1 MKDYS
6 VEVTGIGIAS
16 PIGCSRD
23 QFWSGCKQ
31 AKSGITR
38 LAWAEEFGCRSKVC
52 ARVPE
57 RELRRALRSMPAQ
70 VASLG
75 RHVQLGLA
83 ASWEAINDA
92 RGEPELLV
100 VGSATGGFQEAEE
113 AFAGIRQRCEA
124 KVLNFDELGETVA
137 EYLGL
142 QVAQR
147 TGSNGCTS
155 STDAIG
161 YAAWMIREGHFRSAL
176 ALGVEA
182 SLTPSTLAAFET
194 LGAVGNDAR
203 PFSKSR
209 KGFVLGEAGGALYL
223 ERSDRARERGTESYA
238 RFAGFGSVNNSFHM
252 TSIETDGRAIARSI
266 EEALTDTGEPEKVR
280 EWIGYI
286 NAHGSGTRQNDLA
299 EAAAYHKV
307 FGRRANL
314 IPVNSTKALVGHS
327 LGAAGIVE
335 TIHLLL
341 SLRHSTVT
349 PAVNFEVKDPAIDL
363 FLPAAML
370 EPYPI
375 PYALKTASGF
385 GGIHSAL
392 IFQSGKE

>member
-1 MKDYS
+1 MNDYA
-6 VEVTGIGIAS
+6 VDATGVGIAS

-23 QFWSGCKQ
+23 QFWTGCLEGR
-31 AKSGITR
+31 SGITP
-38 LAWAEEFGCRSKVC
+38 LGWAEEFGCGSKVC
-52 ARVPE
+52 GRVPE

-70 VASLG
+70 VAALG

-83 ASWEAINDA
+83 AALEAISDA
-92 RGEPELLV
+92 GGVPEVLV

-113 AFAGIRQRCEA
+113 AFAGLRPGCEA
-124 KVLNFDELGETVA
+124 RVLNFDETAETVA
-137 EYLGL
+137 ERLGL

-161 YAAWMIREGHFRSAL
+161 YAAWMIREGHYRSAL
-176 ALGVEA
+176 VLGVEA

-203 PFSKSR
+203 PFSRSR
-209 KGFVLGEAGGALYL
+209 KGFVLGEAGGAIYL
-223 ERSDRARERGTESYA
+223 ERGDHAAGRGARSYA
-238 RFAGFGSVNNSFHM
+238 RFAGFGSVNNAFHM
-252 TSIETDGRAIARSI
+252 TSIETNGGAIARSI
-266 EEALTDTGEPEKVR
+266 EEALRDTGEPEKVR
-280 EWIGYI
+280 QLIGYI

-299 EAAAYHKV
+299 EAAAYHQV
-307 FGRRANL
+307 FGRRARM

-341 SLRHSTVT
+341 SLRHRTVT
-349 PAVNFEVKDPAIDL
+349 PAVNFEEKDPAIDL
-363 FLPAAML
+363 CLPAAVL
-370 EPYPI
+370 EGHPI

-392 IFQSGKE
+392 IFQSRKE